1 MSQSR
6 RLIVTGIVV
15 TGLGLAAQV
24 VHAAPKLR
32 AQISQKGDFVLIGN
46 TLGHE
51 CAAGTPAP
59 TVGTVPGPGLCGAG
73 IDDTSPDVFWRADSP
88 IDGQAEANLMITPA
102 QARSAAVLALPP
114 GAAVTHAYLY
124 WAATLTAPGTDTSIT
139 LDRIGGLN
147 EVVDSIECYQSA
159 NNSYQ
164 CVSDVTSQVQG
175 AGPGAFRVGGVNAG
189 VLANINSSNLFA
201 SWWMAVF
208 YTDPAG
214 TLRNLAL
221 FDGLDPVTPG
231 VPQNTMLT
239 GFLVPNMGFTAKL
252 GIVAFEG
259 DNAIPGDQFSFNGGA
274 ALTNGQNP
282 ANNFFNSTRSNLG
295 MAVSV
300 AGDLPRLTGAPQS
313 MSGIDMDVVDVTA
326 KVMGGQ
332 TSATIQGTST
342 QDVYYLAGF
351 VTSISDYRPDF
362 TTSTKTVKDVNGGVA
377 MPGDVLEYELTAIN
391 SGNDNAIGVVL
402 TDPIP
407 AGVTYV
413 PGSLTITAG
422 PNMGAKTDAAAD
434 DQGEFAANT
443 VTVRL
448 GVGADAI
455 QGGSMAIGTS
465 STITFQVT
473 IDDDAQGI
481 VENQGIIKAGGENGA
496 PPVDTV
502 TDGNGGMP
510 GSPETEILIE
520 ECGDDTMCPDSKPI
534 CATDLEPNICV
545 QCVDDADCGGLVP
558 VCDAQTNTCVCIP
571 AGAEVCDGLDNDC
584 NDQLDEGFGV
594 GDACMSVGVGECAT
608 QGSVVCDGLD
618 FSACDAVPGEPGE
631 EVCDSLDNN
640 CDGSADE
647 GFDLGGDCV
656 SGLGECA
663 VMGATICDGQGGVGC
678 DAVPGPAGAEICGDQ
693 LDSDCDGNNDNGC
706 ACTTDP
712 DCGAPDSGQVCEG
725 MLCIDGCRGTGGNGC
740 PAGLVCTSQDETVGE
755 CVPDSGTGSDSNS
768 GATESD
774 SASDTA
780 TSGPTTGA
788 SVSASA
794 SAGDTEPT
802 ESNSDTATDSSTGD
816 SNSSGAIDDEGF
828 GCDCDS
834 DGAPAPIG
842 LTLLVLASLGL
853 GRRRRV

>member
-15 TGLGLAAQV
+15 TGLGLGSQV

-46 TLGHE
+46 TLAQE

-59 TVGTVPGPGLCGAG
+59 TVGTVPLPGACGLNTT
-73 IDDTSPDVFWRADSP
+73 DTAPDVYWRADSP
-88 IDGQAEANLMITPA
+88 MDGQAEANLLVTPA
-102 QARSAAVLALPP
+102 LARSAAVLALPP

-124 WAATLTAPGTDTSIT
+124 WAATLTAPGTDKSVT
-139 LDRIGGLN
+139 LDRIGGIN
-147 EVVDSIECYQSA
+147 EAIDSIECYQST

-175 AGPGAFRVGGVNAG
+175 AGPGAFRVSDVNTRP
-189 VLANINSSNLFA
+189 LANVDIDTVFA
-201 SWWMAVF
+201 AWWMAVF

-221 FDGLDPVTPG
+221 FDGLDPVANNM
-231 VPQNTMLT
+231 PQNTMLT

-252 GIVAFEG
+252 GIIAFEG
-259 DNAIPGDQFSFNGGA
+259 DNAISGDQFLFNGGG

-313 MSGIDMDVVDVTA
+313 MSGIDMDVVDVTD

-332 TSATIQGTST
+332 TSAAIQGTST
-342 QDVYYLAGF
+342 QDLYYLAGF

-362 TTSTKTVKDVNGGVA
+362 TTSTKTVKDLNGGVA
-377 MPGDVLEYELTAIN
+377 IPGDVLEYELTAIN
-391 SGNDNAIGVVL
+391 TGNDNAIGVVL

-413 PGSLTITAG
+413 PGSLAITAG
-422 PNMGAKTDAAAD
+422 PNMGAKTDAAGD
-434 DQGEFAANT
+434 DQGDFAANT

-448 GVGADAI
+448 GVGADAV
-455 QGGSMAIGTS
+455 QGGSMAIDSS

-473 IDDDAQGI
+473 IDDDAMGI
-481 VENQGIIKAGGENGA
+481 VENQGVIKAGGENGA

-520 ECGDDTMCPDSKPI
+520 ECADDTMCPGSKPI
-534 CATDLEPNICV
+534 CAIDLEPNICV
-545 QCVDDADCGGLVP
+545 QCIDDEDCTGLVP
-558 VCDAQTNTCVCIP
+558 VCEVETNTCVCIP
-571 AGAEVCDGLDNDC
+571 AGVEACDGLDNDC

-594 GDACMSVGVGECAT
+594 GDACMSAGVGECAT

-618 FSACDAVPGEPGE
+618 STACDAVPGDPSE

-640 CDGSADE
+640 CDGSTDE
-647 GFDLGGDCV
+647 GFDLGGACM
-656 SGLGECA
+656 SGVGECA
-663 VMGATICDGQGGVGC
+663 VTGSTICDGQGGVGC
-678 DAVPGPAGAEICGDQ
+678 DAVPNPAGAEICGDQ

-706 ACTTDP
+706 VCTTDP
-712 DCGAPDSGQVCEG
+712 DCGAPDSGQVCED

-740 PAGLVCTSQDETVGE
+740 PAGLVCTSDDNTVGE
-755 CVPDSGTGSDSNS
+755 CVPDSGTGSESNS
-768 GATESD
+768 GA
-774 SASDTA
+774 SDTM
-780 TSGPTTGA
+780 TSAPTTG
-788 SVSASA
+788 A

-802 ESNSDTATDSSTGD
+802 ESNSDTATDSS
-816 SNSSGAIDDEGF
+816 NSSGAIDDEGF

-834 DGAPAPIG
+834 NGAPAPVG
-842 LTLLVLASLGL
+842 LALLVLASLGL
-853 GRRRRV
+853 RRRRQV

>member
-15 TGLGLAAQV
+15 TGLGLGSQV

-46 TLGHE
+46 TLAQE
-51 CAAGTPAP
+51 CAPGTPAP
-59 TVGTVPGPGLCGAG
+59 TVGTVGACGLNTAE
-73 IDDTSPDVFWRADSP
+73 TAPDVYWRADSP
-88 IDGQAEANLMITPA
+88 MDGQAEANLLVTPA
-102 QARSAAVLALPP
+102 LARSAAVLALPP

-124 WAATLTAPGTDTSIT
+124 WAATLTAPGTDTSVT

-147 EVVDSIECYQSA
+147 EAIDSIQCYQST

-164 CVSDVTSQVQG
+164 CVSDVTSQVQE
-175 AGPGAFRVGGVNAG
+175 AGPGAFRVSDVNTQLLAG
-189 VLANINSSNLFA
+189 IDKDTVFA
-201 SWWMAVF
+201 AWWMAVF

-221 FDGLDPVTPG
+221 FDGLDPVANNM
-231 VPQNTMLT
+231 PQNTMLT

-252 GIVAFEG
+252 GIIAFEG
-259 DNAIPGDQFSFNGGA
+259 DNAISGDQFRFSDNMP
-274 ALTNGQNP
+274 LTNGQNP

-300 AGDLPRLTGAPQS
+300 AGDLPRLTGTPQS
-313 MSGIDMDVVDVTA
+313 MSGIDMDVVDVTD
-326 KVMGGQ
+326 KVVGGQ
-332 TSATIQGTST
+332 KSAMIQGSST
-342 QDVYYLAGF
+342 QDLYYLAGF
-351 VTSISDYRPDF
+351 VTSISDYRPNF
-362 TTSTKTVKDVNGGVA
+362 TTSTKTVKDLNGGVA
-377 MPGDVLEYELTAIN
+377 IPGDVLEYELTAIN
-391 SGNDNAIGVVL
+391 TGNDNAIGVVL

-413 PGSLTITAG
+413 PGSLMVTAG
-422 PNMGAKTDAAAD
+422 PNMGAKTDAAGD
-434 DQGEFAANT
+434 DQGDFAANT

-448 GVGADAI
+448 GVGADAV
-455 QGGSMAIGTS
+455 QGGSMAIDSS

-473 IDDDAQGI
+473 IDDDALGI
-481 VENQGIIKAGGENGA
+481 IENQGVIKAGGENGA
-496 PPVDTV
+496 APVDTV

-520 ECGDDTMCPDSKPI
+520 ECADDTMCPGSKPI
-534 CATDLEPNICV
+534 CAIDLEPNICV
-545 QCVDDADCGGLVP
+545 QCIDDEDCTGLVP
-558 VCDAQTNTCVCIP
+558 VCEVQTNTCVCIP
-571 AGAEVCDGLDNDC
+571 AGVELCDGLDNDC

-594 GDACMSVGVGECAT
+594 GDACMSAGVGACAT
-608 QGSVVCDGLD
+608 PGSVVCDGLD
-618 FSACDAVPGEPGE
+618 STACDAVPGDPSE
-631 EVCDSLDNN
+631 EVCDGLDNN
-640 CDGSADE
+640 CDGSTDE
-647 GFDLGGDCV
+647 GFDLGGACM
-656 SGLGECA
+656 SGVGECA
-663 VMGATICDGQGGVGC
+663 AAGVTICDGQGGLGC
-678 DAVPGPAGAEICGDQ
+678 DAVPGPASAEICGDQ

-740 PAGLVCTSQDETVGE
+740 PAGLVCTSDDNTVGE

-768 GATESD
+768 GASD
-774 SASDTA
+774 TDTA
-780 TSGPTTGA
+780 TTLPTTG
-788 SVSASA
+788 A

-802 ESNSDTATDSSTGD
+802 ESNSDTASDSS
-816 SNSSGAIDDEGF
+816 NNSGAIDDEGF

-834 DGAPAPIG
+834 NGAPAPVG
-842 LTLLVLASLGL
+842 LALLVLASLGL
-853 GRRRRV
+853 RRRRQV

>member
-1 MSQSR
+1 MRQSR
-6 RLIVTGIVV
+6 RLIVTGIVIS
-15 TGLGLAAQV
+15 GLGLGSQV

-46 TLGHE
+46 TLAHE
-51 CAAGTPAP
+51 CAPGTPAP
-59 TVGTVPGPGLCGAG
+59 TVGTVGACGLNTG
-73 IDDTSPDVFWRADSP
+73 DTAPDVYWRADSP
-88 IDGQAEANLMITPA
+88 IDGQAEANLAITPA
-102 QARSAAVLALPP
+102 QARSTAVLALPP
-114 GAAVTHAYLY
+114 GASVTHAYLY
-124 WAATLTAPGTDTSIT
+124 WAATLTAPGTDTSVT

-147 EVVDSIECYQSA
+147 EVVDSIQCSQST

-164 CVSDVTSQVQG
+164 CVSDVTAQVQG
-175 AGPGAFRVGGVNAG
+175 AGPGGFRVSDVNTQP
-189 VLANINSSNLFA
+189 LANVNVDTVFA
-201 SWWMAVF
+201 AWWMAVF

-221 FDGLDPVTPG
+221 FDGLDPVANG
-231 VPQNTMLT
+231 MPQNTMLT

-252 GIVAFEG
+252 GIIAFEG
-259 DNAIPGDQFSFNGGA
+259 DNAITGDQFFFNGGMP
-274 ALTNGQNP
+274 LNNGQNP

-295 MAVSV
+295 MTVSV

-326 KVMGGQ
+326 KVMAGQ
-332 TSATIQGTST
+332 TSAAIQGTST
-342 QDVYYLAGF
+342 QDLYYLAGF
-351 VTSISDYRPDF
+351 VTSISDYRPNF

-377 MPGDVLEYELTAIN
+377 IAGDVLEYELTAIN

-413 PGSLTITAG
+413 PESLVITAG

-434 DQGEFAANT
+434 DQGDFAANT

-448 GVGADAI
+448 GVGADAV

-473 IDDDAQGI
+473 IDDDALGI
-481 VENQGIIKAGGENGA
+481 VENQGVIKAGGENGA

-545 QCVDDADCGGLVP
+545 QCIEDADCGGLVP
-558 VCDAQTNTCVCIP
+558 VCEVQTNTCVCVP

-584 NDQLDEGFGV
+584 NDALDEGFGV
-594 GDACMSVGVGECAT
+594 GDACSAGIGECAS

-618 FSACDAVPGEPGE
+618 SSACDAVPGTPVDEL
-631 EVCDSLDNN
+631 CDGLDNN
-640 CDGSADE
+640 CNGNTDE
-647 GFDLGGDCV
+647 GFDLGGACT

-663 VMGATICDGQGGVGC
+663 VMGVAVCDGQGGVGC
-678 DAVPGPAGAEICGDQ
+678 DGVPVPAGEEICGDQ

-740 PAGLVCTSQDETVGE
+740 PAGLVCTSDDQTVGE

-774 SASDTA
+774 TASDTA
-780 TSGPTTGA
+780 SSSPTTGA
-788 SVSASA
+788 SASASA

-802 ESNSDTATDSSTGD
+802 ESNSDTATDSDT
-816 SNSSGAIDDEGF
+816 SNNSGAIDDEGF

-853 GRRRRV
+853 GRRRRQA